1 MILSIFHSFFVLISG
16 FFIFTVNYIII
27 YFIVFVTKIFL
38 KNWDYKNRFDNFLN
52 GAMANKN
59 FWWNFS
65 IIFKI

>member
-1 MILSIFHSFFVLISG
+1 MKNLRP
-16 FFIFTVNYIII
+16 YIII

-38 KNWDYKNRFDNFLN
+38 KNWGLKNRFDNFVN
-52 GAMANKN
+52 GAMTNKN